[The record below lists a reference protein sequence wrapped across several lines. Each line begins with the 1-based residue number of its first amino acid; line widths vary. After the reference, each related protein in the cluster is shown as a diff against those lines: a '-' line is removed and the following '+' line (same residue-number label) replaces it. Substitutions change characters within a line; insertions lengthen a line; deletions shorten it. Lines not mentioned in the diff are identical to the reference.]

1 MAASA
6 RRHATPPT
14 AATSATP
21 RRRLLPTPT
30 PRPARRAALPD
41 AALSPGGALRRDL
54 EAATSVARRLVA
66 ALSGGEQPSA
76 DAALPDLL
84 REAAA
89 RAAEL
94 RSAAMRERE
103 LRLEAE
109 SARADAERRA
119 ALSDESAKTANSE
132 RDKALDDAKVAQDA
146 AQAARAAR
154 DATQATYH
162 GLTKRTAT
170 LDAELAGL
178 RAERRASRR
187 GIAVLRR
194 SRSRDRVLSETVE
207 ERLDSASLQLS
218 KARET
223 QREERQRATHYAQE
237 LSNQQLTHR
246 KFAADCAVALRA
258 AEVDRGLWRLKSGLK
273 RHHLALRSIAY
284 QRLMDAL
291 RKKRPASP
299 IMRRTPSWTQKSA
312 ASAERRRDAL
322 RRQGTAIAGYY

>member
-1 MAASA
+1 
-6 RRHATPPT
+6 
-14 AATSATP
+14 
-21 RRRLLPTPT
+21 
-30 PRPARRAALPD
+30 
-41 AALSPGGALRRDL
+41 
-54 EAATSVARRLVA
+54 
-66 ALSGGEQPSA
+66 
-76 DAALPDLL
+76 
-84 REAAA
+84 
-89 RAAEL
+89 
-94 RSAAMRERE
+94 MRERE

-119 ALSDESAKTANSE
+119 ALSDESAKAAHTE
-132 RDKALDDAKVAQDA
+132 RDKARDDAKTAQDA
-146 AQAARAAR
+146 MQAAKAAR

-207 ERLDSASLQLS
+207 ERLDSASLQLT

-291 RKKRPASP
+291 RKRRPASP
-299 IMRRTPSWTQKSA
+299 LLRRTPSWSKSA